1 MLYQL
6 IYRLKNT
13 EYKDVRSFV
22 GKISEI
28 MTEFGNNARK
38 LEEFQLI
45 EVESGQTIAAN
56 RGDAVIIY
64 GDMPVVFGSFI
75 KEFRARKGREEYHM
89 AVNRNKKAE
98 ESKNVEQAQELV
110 LEVLRAKDFTKDG
123 EDGCQITFDLKVN
136 GIVTIYG
143 CWYREGKDKTGKDY
157 QMVSF
162 PSQKGKD
169 GKYYNHAYLKLQ
181 QSDVDFISKEIEK
194 LL

>member
-28 MTEFGNNARK
+28 MTEFGNNAPK

-56 RGDAVIIY
+56 RGDAVIIK
-64 GDMPVVFGSFI
+64 GDMPVAFGSFI

-98 ESKNVEQAQELV
+98 ESKNVEQAQELA

-181 QSDVDFISKEIEK
+181 QSDVYFISKEIEK

>member
-56 RGDAVIIY
+56 RGDAVIIK

-123 EDGCQITFDLKVN
+123 EDGCQITFDLKVG

>member
-6 IYRLKNT
+6 MYRLKNT

-38 LEEFQLI
+38 LDEFQLI
-45 EVESGQTIAAN
+45 EVETGQTIAAN

-64 GDMPVVFGSFI
+64 GDMPVAFGSFI
-75 KEFRARKGREEYHM
+75 KEFRARKGREEFHM
-89 AVNRNKKAE
+89 AVNRKKAE
-98 ESKNVEQAQELV
+98 ESKNIEQAQELV

-136 GIVTIYG
+136 SIVTIYG
-143 CWYREGKDKTGKDY
+143 CWYREGKDKSGKDY

>member
-6 IYRLKNT
+6 MYRLKDT

-38 LEEFQLI
+38 LDEFQLI

-89 AVNRNKKAE
+89 AVNRKK
-98 ESKNVEQAQELV
+98 EQ
-110 LEVLRAKDFTKDG
+110 
-123 EDGCQITFDLKVN
+123 
-136 GIVTIYG
+136 
-143 CWYREGKDKTGKDY
+143 
-157 QMVSF
+157 M
-162 PSQKGKD
+162 
-169 GKYYNHAYLKLQ
+169 KY
-181 QSDVDFISKEIEK
+181 DIEK
-194 LL
+194 NKDISAKEENRCISIISTSIF

>member
-1 MLYQL
+1 MRYQL
-6 IYRLKNT
+6 LYRLKDT

-22 GKISEI
+22 GTIPEI

-45 EVESGQTIAAN
+45 EAESRQTIAAN
-56 RGDAVIIY
+56 RGDAVIIK
-64 GDMPVVFGSFI
+64 GNMPVAFGSFI

-98 ESKNVEQAQELV
+98 ESKNVEQAQELA